1 MGTRMAPLLLLLLAS
16 CMASGGTGPT
26 VQISGPEPPETG
38 PAAKETLSSSSAA
51 AGQSDRLPAIPR
63 MRPEGSKTA
72 RAQQTSAAPAGSGA
86 DTVAM
91 PRGDGGPAILPGG
104 GRTAVSGS
112 GATGGAAANGA
123 SGSGQAASVD
133 SAVATAPASAVI
145 PPATGQSAVS
155 GFGATGGAA
164 ANGASG
170 SGQAGSVDSAAATAS
185 GGQSRDDSATAT
197 LLPPRTGAGDD
208 GGSASGGA
216 SGVVRA
222 AAGQPAGRQAGG
234 TSTAG
239 QESATGGN
247 EAVLL
252 PGSGASARASD
263 TPQAHETGGT
273 AAAGAAA
280 SGAASTSLASEAD
293 LEDEQAVALLAPVER
308 GIDVESLF
316 DGDVVRYC
324 RAMWQMGE
332 YIGAARRRGEPFR
345 KAIQDGVRRIASEKQ
360 LPLDKRLS
368 FSGQVYGRLLY
379 RLEDGHSARAFGAY
393 VHFACLTVRG
403 DKKIVPADPGA
414 ERKLNEGLKL
424 CEGKAVARDD
434 LNDCLFRELTP
445 IVERRNG

>member
-1 MGTRMAPLLLLLLAS
+1 MAPLLLLLLAS
-16 CMASGGTGPT
+16 CMASGGAGPT
-26 VQISGPEPPETG
+26 VQISGPEPSETR
-38 PAAKETLSSSSAA
+38 PAAAETLSSSTAA

-123 SGSGQAASVD
+123 SGSGQA
-133 SAVATAPASAVI
+133 
-145 PPATGQSAVS
+145 
-155 GFGATGGAA
+155 
-164 ANGASG
+164 
-170 SGQAGSVDSAAATAS
+170 GSVDSAAARAP
-185 GGQSRDDSATAT
+185 GGKSQDDSATAT

-332 YIGAARRRGEPFR
+332 YIGAARRRGEPFG